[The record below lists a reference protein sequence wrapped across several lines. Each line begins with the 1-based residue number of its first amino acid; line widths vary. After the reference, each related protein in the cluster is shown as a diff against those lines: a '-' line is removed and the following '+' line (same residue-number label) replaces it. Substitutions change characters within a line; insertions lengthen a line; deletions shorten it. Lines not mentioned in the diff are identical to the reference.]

1 MGSDPL
7 TRRASAESGT
17 DADTDADA
25 GEHGQAAATTAG
37 SDTKIRYCILAS
49 GKERRMATVRA
60 TVEVFGQRLGL
71 RADGDADRLQE
82 IARFVD
88 SRMREVADRSSSVD
102 TVKIAVLTALNI
114 ADELFQERETDQD
127 VRQKRL
133 EKQAERLVTRLDEA
147 MKPDD
152 LGNGL

>member
-1 MGSDPL
+1 M
-7 TRRASAESGT
+7 T
-17 DADTDADA
+17 
-25 GEHGQAAATTAG
+25 
-37 SDTKIRYCILAS
+37 
-49 GKERRMATVRA
+49 TVRA
-60 TVEVFGQRLGL
+60 TVEIFGQKLGL
-71 RADGDADRLQE
+71 RADGDAARLQE

-133 EKQAERLVTRLDEA
+133 EKQAERLVERLDQA
-147 MKPDD
+147 MKPDETSAE
-152 LGNGL
+152 N